1 MPFILVLILASGAV
15 TAYLPLSERRIRD
28 LGVVVAAVSSVL
40 AVYIALPAFGV
51 FVGEQ
56 SLVTGPT
63 GVFGPGSLWY
73 LDSLAAMMLSL
84 IALISLSSAVISHR
98 YLAHEFREKIVSLT
112 DIRHYYSMVPLFV
125 ASMYVATLSNNVGL
139 LWIALEATTLSTT
152 LLVAFYR
159 KRSAIEAA
167 WKYVLLCS
175 LGISLGLVGVLLI
188 TYAAGQNGAD
198 SSLLLSTFRDIVAA
212 GGVNTDLIKWAF
224 VFLFIGIGTKVG
236 FVPMHAWLPDAHSKT
251 PSPVS
256 ALLSGT
262 LLNVAF
268 VSLLRFRQVTDMAL
282 MDDGAWTGKFFLVF
296 GCLSIVV
303 PALIMVIQKNYK
315 RLLAYS
321 SIEHMGLMAFAIGLG
336 PAGIIPAV
344 MHLPGH
350 ALLKSSL
357 FVGAGEIFLTY
368 KTTDSAPVTDVWKRL
383 PKTAVLFLLTLLM
396 LLAVPP
402 SAVFVSEMIM
412 VGFGLRDYL
421 LPTLLV
427 VVALTVVFVAMLRHI
442 YTMFFS
448 APTVNTVLTNGAVEK
463 WNVTH
468 VVMTIQLIAA
478 AVLGIF
484 YLTPKGLEI
493 MVGIAQSLNSGLL

>member
-1 MPFILVLILASGAV
+1 MPLILVLILAMGAV
-15 TAYLPLSERRIRD
+15 TAYLPLPERRIRD
-28 LGVVVAAVSSVL
+28 LGVVAAAVSSAL
-40 AVYIALPAFGV
+40 AVYIAWPAFEAVLGTDS
-51 FVGEQ
+51 FIN
-56 SLVTGPT
+56 GPT
-63 GVFGPGSLWY
+63 GIFGPGALWY
-73 LDSLAAMMLSL
+73 LDSLTAMMMLL
-84 IALISLSSAVISHR
+84 IATISLSSAIISHR

-125 ASMYVATLSNNVGL
+125 ASMYVAVLSNNVGL
-139 LWIALEATTLSTT
+139 LWVAIEATTLSTT

-175 LGISLGLVGVLLI
+175 LGISLGLVGVLLT
-188 TYAAGQNGAD
+188 TYAAGQNGVN
-198 SSLLLSTFRDIVAA
+198 SSLLLSTFRDIATA
-212 GGVNTDLIKWAF
+212 GGVNTELMKWAF
-224 VFLFIGIGTKVG
+224 VFLFIGIGTKIG

-256 ALLSGT
+256 ALLSGI
-262 LLNVAF
+262 LLNVVL
-268 VSLLRFRQVTDMAL
+268 VSLLRFRQVADIAL

-296 GCLSIVV
+296 GCLSIAI

-344 MHLPGH
+344 MHMPGH

-357 FVGAGEIFLTY
+357 FVGAGEIFLMY
-368 KTTDSAPVTDVWKRL
+368 KTTDSAPVIDVWKRL
-383 PKTAVLFLLTLLM
+383 PKTALLFLLTLLM

-412 VGFGLRDYL
+412 IGFGLRDYL

-427 VVALTVVFVAMLRHI
+427 VVSLTVAFVAMTRHI
-442 YTMFFS
+442 YAMFFNPALTTAS
-448 APTVNTVLTNGAVEK
+448 AGHMPAEK

-468 VVMTIQLIAA
+468 VIMIIQLIAA
-478 AVLGIF
+478 VALGIF
-484 YLTPKGLEI
+484 YLTPKGLEL
-493 MVGIAQSLNSGLL
+493 MVSIAQSLNSGLL